1 MFFSATTGGFYDPAV
16 NTAIPT
22 DAVRVTRHR
31 HAELLAARS
40 AGQRIVADAKGRPQI
55 RPVKVTLD
63 QHRAAAVRAVKDEAR
78 RRILA
83 IASLERQ
90 ANDNAA
96 LALAAGFIELS
107 TEGLAARDRRVRIN
121 AIRAASNAIEA
132 IITTMPAS
140 NLTAFDAAAHPLW
153 PKDA

>member
-1 MFFSATTGGFYDPAV
+1 MFFSPSSGGFYDPAI
-16 NTAIPT
+16 NRDIPA
-22 DAVRVTRHR
+22 DAVRISRAR

-40 AGQRIVADAKGRPQI
+40 AGKPVVADATGRPV
-55 RPVKVTLD
+55 VKLVRLNREELRD
-63 QHRAAAVRAVKDEAR
+63 RAVAAIKAEAR

-96 LALAAGFIELS
+96 VALEAFAGAGTDIEGAL
-107 TEGLAARDRRVRIN
+107 DRRYRID

-132 IITTMPAS
+132 VVARMPAS
-140 NLTAFDAAAHPLW
+140 NLTSLDPSTHPLW
-153 PKDA
+153 PEHS